1 MDIGYIIGPLLS
13 LGMIL
18 AGVVAKGAANL
29 IPQFVSLPSFLIVIG
44 GTLGALMVAY
54 PLPDYIG
61 GFKAVPNILLKNS
74 ASNAQQIATEIID
87 LAQTARK
94 ESILALE
101 KKREGLSYGP
111 LKAAVKLAVDG
122 TDPNVI
128 RETLEN
134 QAFVEFEETEIF
146 VKFWEDFGAISPTIG
161 ILGAVIGLMKV
172 MTVLDQPEKIGP
184 GIAVAFVATLY
195 GVGVANI
202 IGIPSGKRI
211 KRKAMLESHLKA
223 MVVIGIDGILSG
235 QNPKIIEERLKVY
248 TSHGGEEHEE

>member
-1 MDIGYIIGPLLS
+1 MDIGFLIGPILALL
-13 LGMIL
+13 MIL
-18 AGVVAKGAANL
+18 GGVVAKGAANL

-54 PLPDYIG
+54 PIPDYIRC
-61 GFKAVPNILLKNS
+61 FKAIPNILLKNS
-74 ASNAQQIATEIID
+74 PTTPQQIATEIID

-122 TDPNVI
+122 TDPNII
-128 RETLEN
+128 RDTLEN
-134 QAFVEFEETEIF
+134 EAFVEFEEVEIC

-195 GVGVANI
+195 GVGIANI
-202 IGIPSGKRI
+202 MCIPMGKRI
-211 KRKAMLESHLKA
+211 KRKAMIENHYRA
-223 MVVIGIDGILSG
+223 MVIIGIDGILSG

-248 TSHGGEEHEE
+248 TSHGGEAHEE

>member
-1 MDIGYIIGPLLS
+1 MDIGFIIGPLLS

-44 GTLGALMVAY
+44 GTMGALMVAY
-54 PLPDYIG
+54 PMPDYINAL
-61 GFKAVPNILLKNS
+61 KSVPTILLKNS
-74 ASNAQQIATEIID
+74 TANAQQIGAEIID

-128 RETLEN
+128 RDTLEN
-134 QAFVEFEETEIF
+134 QAFVQFEETEVF

-172 MTVLDQPEKIGP
+172 MTVLDQPEKFGP

-195 GVGVANI
+195 GVGIANI
-202 IGIPSGKRI
+202 MCIPMGKRI
-211 KRKAMLESHLKA
+211 KRKAMLENHLKA

-248 TSHGGEEHEE
+248 TSHGGEDHEE